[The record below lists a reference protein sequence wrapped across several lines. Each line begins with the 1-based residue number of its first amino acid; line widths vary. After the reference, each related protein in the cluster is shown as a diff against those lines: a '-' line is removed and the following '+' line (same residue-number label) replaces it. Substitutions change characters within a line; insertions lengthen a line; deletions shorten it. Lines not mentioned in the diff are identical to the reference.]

1 MNVRTLCL
9 GILQFSEATG
19 YEIKKSVE
27 NGMFNHFIE
36 ASYGS
41 IYPAL
46 TRMAE
51 EGLVTFREEA
61 QNGKPD
67 KKIYSITAAGRAEL
81 VRALSTAP
89 RGDKFKSEFLFVMLL
104 ADLLPKPHIAAVLHQ
119 RTEEMRAELEAM
131 RACAA
136 QGGHNGSQF
145 VVGYGAAIFEAGL
158 RYLEENGHMLFSTDD
173 AGVDRS
179 TLNTSAAE

>member
-51 EGLVTFREEA
+51 EGLVTFREET
-61 QNGKPD
+61 QHGKPD
-67 KKIYSITAAGRAEL
+67 KKIYSITPAGRAEL

-104 ADLLPKPHIAAVLHQ
+104 AELLPEPHIATVLKQ
-119 RTEEMRAELEAM
+119 RTEEMRTELEAM

-136 QGGHNGSQF
+136 QNGHKGSHF
-145 VVGYGAAIFEAGL
+145 VVGYGAAIYEAGL
-158 RYLEENGHMLFSTDD
+158 RYLEENAHKFFSTEEDER
-173 AGVDRS
+173 DRS
-179 TLNTSAAE
+179 TLNASAAE